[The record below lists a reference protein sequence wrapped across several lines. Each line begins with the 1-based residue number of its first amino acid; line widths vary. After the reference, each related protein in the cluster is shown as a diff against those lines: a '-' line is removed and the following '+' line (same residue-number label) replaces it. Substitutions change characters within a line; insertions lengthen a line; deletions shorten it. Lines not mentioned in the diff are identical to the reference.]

1 MDQPELNTGYRIAV
15 PPAFGEVF
23 THFYVAANS
32 SAAVIKRTLLP
43 SFQTILVF
51 SFGAPVTMITRHN
64 NTMEIDKCIVIG
76 PIKQAFDYSL
86 SPGAEILV
94 ANFKEDA
101 FFRFFGEA
109 AIAEKF
115 PVHPDDLLQENCF
128 TALWQALSKI
138 NDMKDRVNYILDF
151 CQPYLQDRDPV
162 ARQLVDFKGGNM
174 SAIKAIA
181 EKNALSER
189 AVQLTH
195 KKHLGFSAK
204 ELNRY
209 QRFLKAVQWIQ
220 AVAAK
225 DRTIDWFE
233 IISECGYYD
242 QSQLI
247 HDFTHFLNLSP
258 TKYLRFQQDICYAR
272 S

>member
-1 MDQPELNTGYRIAV
+1 MGQQEINGGYRIPA
-15 PPAFGEVF
+15 PPAFEEVF
-23 THFYVAANS
+23 THFYVAGNT
-32 SAAVIKRTLLP
+32 SAAVIKKTLLP

-51 SFGAPVTMITRHN
+51 SFGQPVTMITRQN
-64 NTMEIDKCIVIG
+64 NEVEIDKCIVVG

-101 FFRFFGEA
+101 FFRFFGQA
-109 AIAEKF
+109 AIADKF
-115 PVHPDDLLQENCF
+115 PVHPDDLVNENCF
-128 TALWQALSKI
+128 TVLWEALRKI
-138 NDMKDRVNYILDF
+138 NGTSEKVNYILDF
-151 CQPYLQDRDPV
+151 CRPYLQQRDPI
-162 ARQLVDFKGGNM
+162 ARQIVDFHGDNL
-174 SAIKAIA
+174 SSIKAIS
-181 EKNALSER
+181 EKNELSER
-189 AVQLTH
+189 AVQLYH

-209 QRFLKAVQWIQ
+209 QRFLKAVQLIQ
-220 AVAAK
+220 DIAAK
-225 DRTIDWFE
+225 HTAIDWFE

-247 HDFTHFLNLSP
+247 HDFTHFLNISP